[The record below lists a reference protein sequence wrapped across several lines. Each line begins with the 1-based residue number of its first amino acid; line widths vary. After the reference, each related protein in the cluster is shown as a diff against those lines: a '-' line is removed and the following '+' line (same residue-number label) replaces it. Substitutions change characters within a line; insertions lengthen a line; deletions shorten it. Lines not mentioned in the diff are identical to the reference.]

1 MNGLIEWWVRNPV
14 AANLLMVGIIISGI
28 FGFQSMEREM
38 DPQVRFPSLEIKC
51 FN

>member
-1 MNGLIEWWVRNPV
+1 MNGLIEGWVRNPV

-38 DPQVRFPSLEIKC
+38 TRTSASRASRST
-51 FN
+51 